1 MRTKDL
7 VLVLA
12 VFFLLTVAHAASD
25 DGEPGHD
32 TVNVNT

>member
-12 VFFLLTVAHAASD
+12 VFFLLTLAHAANKD
-25 DGEPGHD
+25 RN
-32 TVNVNT
+32 TVTSKTW